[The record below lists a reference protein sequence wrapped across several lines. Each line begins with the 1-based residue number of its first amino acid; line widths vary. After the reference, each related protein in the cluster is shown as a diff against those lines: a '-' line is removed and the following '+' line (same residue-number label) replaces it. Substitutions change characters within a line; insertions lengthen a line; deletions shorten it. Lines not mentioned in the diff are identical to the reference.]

1 MKGKPASLEMLSKEI
16 IGWLVQT
23 CCSFEE
29 FPGKSHCCRCY
40 NVPMQNYFKSPVTIV
55 YLGEYIDFHRPP
67 PFFFRKGTRNDWS
80 IVLKLIN
87 TYKCLFGGISH
98 FSFLHILTC
107 TGMFTAIHSKRLFLP
122 YLREWIFLPGCPKII
137 SSLLYIPR
145 NSGHKRKAIK

>member
-67 PFFFRKGTRNDWS
+67 PFFLGK
-80 IVLKLIN
+80 VLEMIGQLSSSWLIHIN
-87 TYKCLFGGISH
+87 VCLGAFLTSH
-98 FSFLHILTC
+98 FSTFSHVQACSLQFILKGYFCHTWESE
-107 TGMFTAIHSKRLFLP
+107 FFSQDVLK
-122 YLREWIFLPGCPKII
+122 
-137 SSLLYIPR
+137 
-145 NSGHKRKAIK
+145 